1 MKLYPWQ
8 QKQWQHLLQR
18 RQSGQL
24 AHAFLFYGVE
34 GLGKLDFARAFSELM
49 LCVAPVA
56 DHPCGQ
62 CRSCRLLQAGNHPD
76 LLLLQPEE
84 KSKVIKIDQV
94 RSLSADFNQTAQQ
107 GGYKIAIIAP
117 AEAMNLAAANALL
130 KTLEEP
136 TEETLL
142 ILVSAKPQ
150 SLPAT
155 IRSRCQTLAFLPPEK
170 DMARRWLLEQG
181 VDKAISE
188 GNVDIILGLTDYAPL
203 KALELAGNTN
213 LLLVQQSWW
222 VDLFKLL
229 NSEIDPIVLAS
240 QYKET
245 DLTLFCTYLLNLIG
259 DLLKIR
265 STLSQYC
272 TILCDENSL
281 KVVQPLVEKINSD
294 KLFAFFDKLLN
305 LEKHLLLGIN
315 LNKQLVL
322 EDLFISWV
330 NLYAN

>member
-1 MKLYPWQ
+1 LKLYPWQ

-18 RQSGQL
+18 RRSGQL
-24 AHAFLFYGVE
+24 AHAFLFYGLE
-34 GLGKLDFARAFSELM
+34 GLGKLDFARAFAEFM
-49 LCVAPVA
+49 FCVAPVG

-94 RSLSADFNQTAQQ
+94 RSLSSDFNQTAQQ

-136 TEETLL
+136 TEDTML
-142 ILVSAKPQ
+142 ILVSTKPQ

-155 IRSRCQTLAFLPPEK
+155 IRSRCQILAFLPPDK
-170 DMARRWLLEQG
+170 AVARQWLLEQSIDRA
-181 VDKAISE
+181 VYE
-188 GNVDIILGLTDYAPL
+188 GNVDILLGLTGDAPL
-203 KALELAGNTN
+203 KALDLAGNTN
-213 LLLVQQSWW
+213 LLLVQQNWM

-245 DLTLFCTYLLNLIG
+245 DLILFCTYLLNLIG

-265 STLSQYC
+265 SALSQYC
-272 TILCDENSL
+272 VILSNENSL
-281 KVVQPLVEKINSD
+281 KVARSLAERISTD
-294 KLFAFFDKLLN
+294 KLFTFFDKVLN

-322 EDLFISWV
+322 EDLFIAWV
-330 NLYAN
+330 RLL